1 MSQRNLPPSFWNP
14 SHKNKSQHPAHT
26 GSSHHGNSVNI
37 FQQKHNMMNHYN
49 SNYQPTV
56 RYDNF
61 NRHTESNFVHT
72 RTIPVSYA
80 QLATGTIKS
89 DSSGPQIRVQPFHA
103 FLHSLPHE
111 SASQN
116 SDLEP
121 NSLRFDPSYNSL
133 LVQPDVK
140 PHLPHIPGE
149 PSRTRTDARNKNP
162 VGFPAE
168 SPMRREERLRS
179 TSTKIYAFEL
189 SGQDEFKNDLEY

>member
-1 MSQRNLPPSFWNP
+1 
-14 SHKNKSQHPAHT
+14 
-26 GSSHHGNSVNI
+26 
-37 FQQKHNMMNHYN
+37 MMNHYN

-80 QLATGTIKS
+80 QLPTGTIKS

-111 SASQN
+111 SALQN

-168 SPMRREERLRS
+168 SPMRREEKLRS